1 MNDTDIID
9 SDLTIEQ
16 YAAADLKRIAEKDAE
31 SKMLRQIVDADKAQ
45 TVEPKKR
52 PDPFRRL
59 NVGYNP
65 IRGRN
70 IGPFRKSRG
79 LPVIYRES
87 AQQSNEPGVVLMD
100 RILVV
105 PRSHRA
111 EPKNDPIAQEKAIAK
126 RNRKARKLED
136 AVASG
141 GWGAQ

>member
-1 MNDTDIID
+1 MNNTETLTPEENVALQKVKAKLQEPVKRD
-9 SDLTIEQ
+9 STFWQ
-16 YAAADLKRIAEKDAE
+16 
-31 SKMLRQIVDADKAQ
+31 RQ
-45 TVEPKKR
+45 
-52 PDPFRRL
+52 L
-59 NVGYNP
+59 GYNP

-70 IGPFRKSRG
+70 VGPIRKTKG